1 LKHDFESIGFNHF
14 WGLSPCIDF
23 LDKEFGFYKLFSEKD
38 TVNVLLLG
46 TSDIRH
52 VLKTVADHCD

>member
-1 LKHDFESIGFNHF
+1 MIPKDFENIGMIHF

-23 LDKEFGFYKLFSEKD
+23 LDKSFDKKEI
-38 TVNVLLLG
+38 NILLTC

-52 VLKTVADHCD
+52 VLKTCADHCDKL